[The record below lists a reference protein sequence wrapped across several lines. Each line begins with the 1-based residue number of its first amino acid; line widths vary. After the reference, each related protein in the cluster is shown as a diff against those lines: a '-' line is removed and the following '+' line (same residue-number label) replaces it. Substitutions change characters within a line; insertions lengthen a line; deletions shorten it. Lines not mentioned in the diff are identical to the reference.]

1 MESNKPNKLSEAGKK
16 LWKRLVKQPEKPISR
31 FPAPSWQKRT
41 AEKFKEEET
50 HGIKRGF
57 RNLKTKKGKKDE

>member
-1 MESNKPNKLSEAGKK
+1 MDSKLSEAGKK
-16 LWKRLVKQPEKPISR
+16 LWKKLVKQPKEPVPR
-31 FPAPSWQKRT
+31 FPAKSWQKRT
-41 AEKFKEEET
+41 AEKFKEEEE